1 MSYLTPAA
9 LRAVRDRREG
19 GLTLGAFALGLV
31 AVLATALVPA
41 IPPGSGLVL
50 GGALAGLTARS
61 LVRALQLGLY
71 FGGLV
76 LVCWGAALVL
86 FGVLAPVAAATPLSL
101 LAVALGFGLPT
112 LAAVAV
118 RGLV

>member
-1 MSYLTPAA
+1 M
-9 LRAVRDRREG
+9 
-19 GLTLGAFALGLV
+19 
-31 AVLATALVPA
+31 
-41 IPPGSGLVL
+41 
-50 GGALAGLTARS
+50 
-61 LVRALQLGLY
+61 
-71 FGGLV
+71 